1 MIKLSAR
8 EISLIVN
15 GSLHGDENIMV
26 TQAPVFDSRKAKS
39 GSLFLALVGENTD
52 GHNFCPDAFT
62 NGAALALT
70 TKVVDQPCVVVSD
83 VMQAVADLAKFTRV
97 QLANLTVIGITGS
110 QGKTTT
116 KDLLNYILSSVGE
129 TVAPIGS
136 FNNELGVP
144 LTILECSEQTKYC
157 IVEMGARHIGDISAL
172 CEIAKPKIGAV
183 LKVGNAHIGEFGS
196 REAIAQAK
204 SELISSLGSG
214 GIAVLGTYD
223 QFTPAMKVA
232 DGVSVLTFGERSDC
246 SVRAADVE
254 IREGRPHFDLVT
266 KSGRAAV
273 GMRLVGIH
281 QIPNA
286 LAAAA
291 ISSALGLSVDQIAG
305 ALSMAELASKW
316 RMEIFELDGRLMIND
331 SYNANPESMAAALR
345 TLALFAQERGGSSWA
360 VLGKMHELGPSE
372 NADHAAIGKL
382 VSDLAIDHLLT
393 VSMPAYSQGITA
405 DSETKVHELSDKN
418 SVVTLLNAMQS
429 GDVLL
434 VKASRAEHFEEIAQ
448 EVVANWQ
455 TESGKKDDE

>member
-1 MIKLSAR
+1 MINLTAR

-15 GSLHGDENIMV
+15 GSLHGDENILV
-26 TQAPVFDSRKAKS
+26 TAAPVFDSRKAKK
-39 GSLFLALVGENTD
+39 GSLFLALIGENTD
-52 GHNFCPDAFT
+52 GHNFTSDAFA
-62 NGAALALT
+62 NGTVLALT

-83 VMQAVADLAKFTRV
+83 VMQAVADLAKFVRV
-97 QLANLTVIGITGS
+97 QLANLTFIGITGS

-129 TVAPIGS
+129 TVAPVGS

-144 LTILECSEQTKYC
+144 LTILECTEQTKYC
-157 IVEMGARHIGDISAL
+157 IVEMGARHIGDISEL

-204 SELISSLGSG
+204 SELITSLVSG
-214 GIAVLGTYD
+214 GTAILGTYD
-223 QFTPAMKVA
+223 EFTPAMKVA
-232 DGVSVLTFGERSDC
+232 DGVEVLTFGERSDC
-246 SVRAADVE
+246 NVRAADVE
-254 IREGRPHFDLVT
+254 IREGCPHFDLVT

-273 GMRLVGIH
+273 GMRLVGLH

-316 RMEIFELDGRLMIND
+316 RMEIFELAGRLMIND

-345 TLALFAQERGGSSWA
+345 TLALFAQERGGSAWA
-360 VLGKMHELGPSE
+360 VLGKMHELGADE
-372 NADHAAIGKL
+372 KRDHADIGKL
-382 VSDLAIDHLLT
+382 VSDLAIDHLIT
-393 VSMPAYSQGITA
+393 VSMPSYATGVPS
-405 DSETKVHELSDKN
+405 DSDTKVHELNDKN
-418 SVVTLLNAMQS
+418 SVATLLRQMQS

-448 EVVANWQ
+448 EVRENWQ
-455 TESGKKDDE
+455 TEAGKKDDE

>member
-8 EISLIVN
+8 EISLIVG

-26 TQAPVFDSRKAKS
+26 TQTPVFDSRRAKA

-52 GHNFCPDAFT
+52 GHNFCSDAFA
-62 NGAALALT
+62 NGAVLALT
-70 TKVVDQPCVVVSD
+70 TQVIDQPCVVVSD
-83 VMQAVADLAKFTRV
+83 VMHAVADLAKFTRV
-97 QLANLTVIGITGS
+97 QLENLIVIGITGS

-116 KDLLNYILSSVGE
+116 KDLLSYILSSVGE
-129 TVAPIGS
+129 TVAPVGS

-144 LTILECSEQTKYC
+144 LTILECNEQTKYC

-204 SELISSLGSG
+204 SELITSLVTG
-214 GIAVLGTYD
+214 GTAILGTYD
-223 QFTPAMKVA
+223 EFTPAMKVA
-232 DGVSVLTFGERSDC
+232 DGVAVVTFGERSDC
-246 SVRAADVE
+246 NVRAADVE

-273 GMRLVGIH
+273 GMRLVGLH

-360 VLGKMHELGPSE
+360 VLGKMHELGPTE
-372 NADHAAIGKL
+372 NSDHAAIGKL
-382 VSDLAIDHLLT
+382 VSDLAIDHLIT
-393 VSMPAYSQGITA
+393 VSMLAYSQGVPS
-405 DSETKVHELSDKN
+405 DSESKVHEVLDKK
-418 SVVTLLNAMQS
+418 SAVSLLNQMQS

-455 TESGKKDDE
+455 TEAIKKDDE

>member
-15 GSLHGDENIMV
+15 GSLHADETV
-26 TQAPVFDSRKAKS
+26 AVVQPPVFDSRKAKA
-39 GSLFLALVGENTD
+39 GSLFLALVGENAD
-52 GHNFCPDAFT
+52 GHNYVDDAFS
-62 NGAALALT
+62 NGATLALT
-70 TKVVDQPCVVVSD
+70 TKVIDKPCVVVPD
-83 VMQAVADLAKFTRV
+83 VIQAVAEIAKFVRI
-97 QLANLTVIGITGS
+97 QLTELIVIGITGS

-136 FNNELGVP
+136 FNNEIGVP
-144 LTILECSEQTKYC
+144 LTILECTEKTKYC
-157 IVEMGARHIGDISAL
+157 IVEMGARHIGDISSL

-204 SELISSLGSG
+204 SELVTSLVSG
-214 GIAVLGTYD
+214 GTAVLGTYD

-232 DGVSVLTFGERSDC
+232 NGVEVVTFGERSDC
-246 SVRAADVE
+246 NVRAADVE
-254 IREGRPHFDLVT
+254 IREGCPHFDLVT
-266 KSGRAAV
+266 KDGRAAV
-273 GMRLVGIH
+273 GMRLVGLH

-316 RMEIFELDGRLMIND
+316 RMEIFEKADRLMIND

-345 TLALFAQERGGSSWA
+345 TLALFAQERGGSAWA
-360 VLGKMHELGPSE
+360 VLGKMHELGQSE
-372 NADHAAIGKL
+372 ITDHAAIGKL
-382 VSDLAIDHLLT
+382 VNDLGIDHLLT
-393 VSMPAYSQGITA
+393 VSMPAYSQELSGE
-405 DSETKVHELSDKN
+405 SETKVHQLADKK
-418 SVVTLLNAMQS
+418 SAIDLLAQMQP

-448 EVVANWQ
+448 EVAANWQ
-455 TESGKKDDE
+455 TESRKKDEE

>member
-15 GSLHGDENIMV
+15 GSLHADENIMV
-26 TQAPVFDSRKAKS
+26 TQAAVFDSRQAKA
-39 GSLFLALVGENTD
+39 GSLFLALIGENTD
-52 GHNFCPDAFT
+52 GHNFCSDAFS
-62 NGAALALT
+62 NGAVLALT
-70 TKVVDQPCVVVSD
+70 TQVVAQPCVVVSD
-83 VMQAVADLAKFTRV
+83 VMQAIADLAKFVRV
-97 QLANLTVIGITGS
+97 QLADLTVIGITGS

-116 KDLLNYILSSVGE
+116 KDLLNYILSSAGE
-129 TVAPIGS
+129 TVAPKGS

-144 LTILECSEQTKYC
+144 LTILECNERTKYC
-157 IVEMGARHIGDISAL
+157 IVEMGARHIGDIASL
-172 CEIAKPKIGAV
+172 CEIAKPNIGAV

-204 SELISSLGSG
+204 SELVASLVSG
-214 GIAVLGTYD
+214 GTAILGTYD
-223 QFTPAMKVA
+223 HFTPAMKVA
-232 DGVSVLTFGERSDC
+232 DGVAVLTFGERSDC
-246 SVRAADVE
+246 NVRAADVE

-273 GMRLVGIH
+273 GMRLVGLH

-316 RMEIFELDGRLMIND
+316 RMEIFELNGRLMIND

-372 NADHAAIGKL
+372 NTDHVAIGKL
-382 VSDLAIDHLLT
+382 VSDLGIDQLLT
-393 VSMPAYSQGITA
+393 VSMPAYSRGVA
-405 DSETKVHELSDKN
+405 SDSETKVHELDEKN
-418 SVVTLLNAMQS
+418 SVVALLKEMQS

-448 EVVANWQ
+448 EVAANWQ
-455 TESGKKDDE
+455 TDAGKKDDE

>member
-26 TQAPVFDSRKAKS
+26 TQAAVFDSRQAKT
-39 GSLFLALVGENTD
+39 GSLFLALIGENTD
-52 GHNFCPDAFT
+52 GHNFCSDAFS
-62 NGAALALT
+62 NGAVLALT
-70 TKVVDQPCVVVSD
+70 TQVVEQPCVVVSD
-83 VMQAVADLAKFTRV
+83 VLQAVADLAKFVRV
-97 QLANLTVIGITGS
+97 QLADLTVIGITGS

-116 KDLLNYILSSVGE
+116 KDLLNYILSSAGE
-129 TVAPIGS
+129 TVAPKGS

-144 LTILECSEQTKYC
+144 LTILECNERTKYC
-157 IVEMGARHIGDISAL
+157 IVEMGARHIGDIASL
-172 CEIAKPKIGAV
+172 CEIAKPNIGAV

-196 REAIAQAK
+196 REVIAQAK
-204 SELISSLGSG
+204 SELVASLVSG
-214 GIAVLGTYD
+214 DTAILGTYD

-232 DGVSVLTFGERSDC
+232 DGVAVLTFGERSDC
-246 SVRAADVE
+246 NVRAADVE

-273 GMRLVGIH
+273 GMRLVGLH

-316 RMEIFELDGRLMIND
+316 RMEIFELNGRLMIND

-372 NADHAAIGKL
+372 NSDHVDIGKL
-382 VSDLAIDHLLT
+382 VSDLGIDQLLT
-393 VSMPAYSQGITA
+393 VSMPAFSHGVA
-405 DSETKVHELSDKN
+405 SDSETKVHELDEKN
-418 SVVTLLNAMQS
+418 SVVELLKEMQS

-448 EVVANWQ
+448 EVAANWQ
-455 TESGKKDDE
+455 TDAGKKDDE

>member
-52 GHNFCPDAFT
+52 GHNYYSDAFA
-62 NGAALALT
+62 NGAVLALT
-70 TKVVDQPCVVVSD
+70 TKVIDQPCVVVSD
-83 VMQAVADLAKFTRV
+83 VMQAVADLAKFARV
-97 QLANLTVIGITGS
+97 QLTNLTVIGITGS

-129 TVAPIGS
+129 TVAPVGS

-144 LTILECSEQTKYC
+144 LTILECNEQTKYC

-204 SELISSLGSG
+204 SELVSWLGSG

-246 SVRAADVE
+246 NVRAADVE

-273 GMRLVGIH
+273 GMRWVGLH

-316 RMEIFELDGRLMIND
+316 RMEIFELDDRLMIND

-372 NADHAAIGKL
+372 NADHAAIGQL

-393 VSMPAYSQGITA
+393 ISIPAYTQGVPVN
-405 DSETKVHELSDKN
+405 SETKVHELNDKN
-418 SVVTLLNAMQS
+418 SVVTLLNEMKP

>member
-1 MIKLSAR
+1 MIKLTAR

-15 GSLHGDENIMV
+15 GSLHGDENILV
-26 TQAPVFDSRKAKS
+26 TQAPVFDSRVAKS
-39 GSLFLALVGENTD
+39 GSLFLALIGDNTD
-52 GHNFCPDAFT
+52 GHMFCSDAFA
-62 NGAALALT
+62 NGAVLALT
-70 TKVVDQPCVVVSD
+70 TQVVDQPCVVVSD
-83 VMQAVADLAKFTRV
+83 VMQAVADLAKFVRV
-97 QLANLTVIGITGS
+97 QLAQLTVIGITGS

-129 TVAPIGS
+129 TVAPSGS

-144 LTILECSEQTKYC
+144 LTLLECNEQTKYC

-204 SELISSLGSG
+204 SELITSLASG
-214 GIAVLGTYD
+214 GTAVLGTYD

-232 DGVSVLTFGERSDC
+232 DGVAVLTFGERSDC
-246 SVRAADVE
+246 NVRAADIE

-273 GMRLVGIH
+273 GMRLVGLH

-316 RMEIFELDGRLMIND
+316 RMEIFELNGRLMIND

-345 TLALFAQERGGSSWA
+345 TLALFAQERGGSAWA
-360 VLGKMHELGPSE
+360 VLGKMHELGASE
-372 NADHAAIGKL
+372 NSDHAAIGKL
-382 VSDLAIDHLLT
+382 VSDLGIDHLISIS
-393 VSMPAYSQGITA
+393 VPAYATELSG
-405 DSETKVHELSDKN
+405 DSDTKVHEFSNKSDA
-418 SVVTLLNAMQS
+418 LLLLREIQA

-448 EVVANWQ
+448 EIVSNWQ
-455 TESGKKDDE
+455 TGAGKRDDE

>member
-52 GHNFCPDAFT
+52 GHNFCSDAFA
-62 NGAALALT
+62 NGAVLALT

-129 TVAPIGS
+129 TVAPVGS

-144 LTILECSEQTKYC
+144 LTILECNEQTKYC

-214 GIAVLGTYD
+214 GVAVLGTYD

-273 GMRLVGIH
+273 GMRLVGLH

-345 TLALFAQERGGSSWA
+345 TLALFAQERGGSAWA